1 MIRTFVIPAVIVLIF
16 IAGAGALMATA
27 PSLQPDTPDPIAVTV
42 RVQEV
47 SPEDVRLQVA
57 SQGSAQPTQESQL
70 IPEVSGRVDWVSPS
84 LVTGGAFKQGDTL
97 LRIDSADYRR
107 ALTRAEATMTRA
119 AAEQENA
126 KFEDE
131 RLASLADRQLVSRSA
146 REDALRRLRVAE
158 ATLADARAAE
168 QQARADLARTAVKAP
183 FDGLV
188 RSETVDVGQY
198 AARGSAVASIY
209 AADAVEVRLPISDR
223 QLAFLDL
230 PLTQRGAIEPG
241 SQPLVTLTADYAGQ
255 ELSWDGRIVR
265 TEAAIDTAS
274 RMVYLVARVDGD
286 AGAVPL
292 NVGLFVNA
300 QIRGREASDVVVLPR
315 AALRNDNQVLVVDRE
330 NRLRFRQISLLR
342 LREDDVLIR
351 DGLAAGELV
360 CVSAIQTA
368 IDGMNVVPIF
378 DPASDRAARIE
389 ATAPAAPP
397 APPLETIEVTRA
409 DAS

>member
-16 IAGAGALMATA
+16 VAGAGALMATA

-47 SPEDVRLQVA
+47 SPEDVLLQVA

-84 LVTGGAFKQGDTL
+84 LVTGGAFKKGDTL
-97 LRIDSADYRR
+97 LRIDSADYQR
-107 ALTRAEATMTRA
+107 ALTRAKAAMTRA

-126 KFEDE
+126 RFEDE

-158 ATLADARAAE
+158 AALADARAAE
-168 QQARADLARTAVKAP
+168 QQAQADLARTAVKAP

-188 RSETVDVGQY
+188 RSESVDVGQY

-241 SQPLVTLTADYAGQ
+241 NQPFVTLNAEYAGQ
-255 ELSWDGRIVR
+255 ELSWDGHIVR

-274 RMVYLVARVDGD
+274 RMVYLVARIDSTDGPI
-286 AGAVPL
+286 PL

-300 QIRGREASDVVVLPR
+300 QIRGREAKDVAVLPR
-315 AALRNDNQVLVVDRE
+315 SALRNDNQVLVVDRE
-330 NRLRFRQISLLR
+330 NRLRFRQVSLLR
-342 LREDDVLIR
+342 LREDDVLIQ
-351 DGLAAGELV
+351 DGLNAGELV

-368 IDGMNVVPIF
+368 IEGMNVVPIF
-378 DPASDRAARIE
+378 DPASDRAASVDDI
-389 ATAPAAPP
+389 APAAAP
-397 APPLETIEVTRA
+397 PPLETIEVTRA